1 MRKVTAAIAALALLP
16 VFRAHGAYAAGVVRY
31 PLPPGI
37 KFPIARAVAVPAGY
51 ELIFHSGTGP
61 SPANPKAPKFSPE
74 YWGDMQAQTVSVL
87 ENMEKSLQ
95 EMGLTFRDVVKMNA
109 YLVGDPK
116 TGRMDFKGFMA
127 GYTRFFGT
135 RSEPDLPARSAVQV
149 AGLAAPGAL
158 VEIEV
163 ILAKKVGAKGR

>member
-1 MRKVTAAIAALALLP
+1 MSRATAAVAALAVLS
-16 VFRAHGAYAAGVVRY
+16 VCGAGAVDAGSIVRY
-31 PLPPGI
+31 ALPHGI

-61 SPANPKAPKFSPE
+61 SPADPKAKQFSAQ
-74 YWGDMQAQTVSVL
+74 YWGDMETQTVSVFT
-87 ENMEKSLQ
+87 NMEESLRQ
-95 EMGLTFRDVVKMNA
+95 MGLSFRDVVKMNA

-135 RSEPDLPARSAVQV
+135 RAEPNLPARSAVQV

-158 VEIEV
+158 IEVEV
-163 ILAKKVGAKGR
+163 ILAKKIAP

>member
-1 MRKVTAAIAALALLP
+1 MREAIAAVAALALLSG
-16 VFRAHGAYAAGVVRY
+16 VGMQAADAAGVVRY
-31 PLPPGI
+31 PLPKGI

-61 SPANPKAPKFSPE
+61 SPADPKAQAYSPQ
-74 YWGDMQAQTVSVL
+74 YWGDMETQTISVFN
-87 ENMEKSLQ
+87 NMEKSLK
-95 EMGLTFRDVVKMNA
+95 EMGLSFRDVIKMNA

-127 GYTRFFGT
+127 GYTKFFGT
-135 RSEPDLPARSAVQV
+135 RTEPNLPARSAVEV

-158 VEIEV
+158 IEVEV
-163 ILAKKVGAKGR
+163 ILAKRMGR